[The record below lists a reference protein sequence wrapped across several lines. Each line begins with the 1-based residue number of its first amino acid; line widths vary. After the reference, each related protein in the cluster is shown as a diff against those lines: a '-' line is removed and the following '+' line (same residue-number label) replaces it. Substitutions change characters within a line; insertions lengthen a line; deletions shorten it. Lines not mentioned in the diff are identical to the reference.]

1 MSPYRVS
8 AAPKFQQK
16 RTNFMPFTTK
26 FFLRLL
32 IFCVSFCVSTA
43 ILFPL
48 YKVIT
53 TPPIGNFCYIDTRH
67 YHVGFQRTILYQNID
82 WGIDRELYSGDIT
95 GAIETAA
102 RLKCEIK

>member
-8 AAPKFQQK
+8 AAPRLQQK
-16 RTNFMPFTTK
+16 RTNFMSSITK
-26 FFLRLL
+26 FFLCLL
-32 IFCVSFCVSTA
+32 IFCVSA
-43 ILFPL
+43 ILLFPL

-53 TPPIGNFCYIDTRH
+53 TPPIGNFCYIDTR
-67 YHVGFQRTILYQNID
+67 YYQVGLQRTILYQNID
-82 WGIDRELYSGDIT
+82 WGFDRELYSGDIT

>member
-1 MSPYRVS
+1 MSPYRIS

-16 RTNFMPFTTK
+16 RTNFMPFIRK
-26 FFLRLL
+26 FFLCLL
-32 IFCVSFCVSTA
+32 IFCVSTA
-43 ILFPL
+43 LSFPL

-53 TPPIGNFCYIDTRH
+53 TPNIGNFCYIDTR
-67 YHVGFQRTILYQNID
+67 YYQVGRTILYQNID
-82 WGIDRELYSGDIT
+82 WGLDRELYSGDIN